1 MSPQTFKR
9 LSLFAAVMA
18 GLVPAAFI
26 VFGSAHVFGTVRAEA
41 VGDGP
46 KTPQDAFVIGF
57 SEPIVGDGL
66 DGKISIYPEKPFR
79 MLWNDDRTNVSI
91 LPDGRWDSDG
101 QYRVTIDQS
110 KSGIAKTVPTS
121 SFSFRVPDYPGIS
134 SVTPGDGT
142 SGVVLDIE
150 DPIVVRF
157 DRSVK
162 DFYVDFRISPRVEV
176 TYENDADK
184 TEFRILPKGDVQP
197 GTKYTVSILA
207 KWRGESDGAYKE
219 LGSTSFSTLPEKP
232 VEWAKDIAE
241 RVSQAKRFTHASKPA
256 GKYIDINLES
266 QVMILFQD
274 GLALDAYPISSG
286 KRGMETPKGEFAV
299 RNKAARPWSKAYGLY
314 MPNWMALVPDGK
326 FGIHELPEWPGGYKE
341 GANHLGVPV
350 SHGCVRLGVGP
361 AKRVFDWAEIGTPVI
376 IR

>member
-1 MSPQTFKR
+1 
-9 LSLFAAVMA
+9 MA
-18 GLVPAAFI
+18 GLIPAYFF
-26 VFGSAHVFGTVRAEA
+26 VFGTLRVFGTVRAEA
-41 VGDGP
+41 IGGGP

-57 SEPIVGDGL
+57 SEPIAGDGL
-66 DGKISIYPEKPFR
+66 DGKVSVSPEKPFR
-79 MLWNDDRTNVSI
+79 MVWNDDRTNVSI
-91 LPDGRWDSDG
+91 IPDDRWDSDG
-101 QYRVTIDQS
+101 QYRVTIDQT

-121 SFSFRVPDYPGIS
+121 SFSFRAPDYPAVS
-134 SVTPGDGT
+134 SVTPEDGA
-142 SGVVLDIE
+142 SDVVLDIE

-162 DFYVDFRISPRVEV
+162 DFYVDFRISPTVEV
-176 TYENDADK
+176 AYENDTDK
-184 TEFRILPKGDVQP
+184 TEFRILPKGNIQP

-219 LGSTSFSTLPEKP
+219 LRKVSFSTLPEKP
-232 VEWAKDIAE
+232 MEWAKDIAE
-241 RVSQAKRFTHASKPA
+241 RVSQAERFAHASKPV
-256 GKYIDINLES
+256 GKYIDIDLES

-286 KRGMETPKGEFAV
+286 KRGMETPKGEFAI

-341 GANHLGVPV
+341 GANHLGIPV

-361 AKRVFDWAEIGTPVI
+361 AKRVFDWADMGTPVS